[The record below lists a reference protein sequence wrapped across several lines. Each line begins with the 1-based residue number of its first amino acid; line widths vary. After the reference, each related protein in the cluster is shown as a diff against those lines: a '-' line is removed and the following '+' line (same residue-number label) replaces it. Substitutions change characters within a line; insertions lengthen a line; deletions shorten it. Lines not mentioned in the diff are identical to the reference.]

1 MLISTGFFLSFSRA
15 GITAATSVKGGGS
28 KKGKKTRPRWW
39 MRGRKDKEE
48 VDGGDCGDEK
58 DKLEAVKKKEEE
70 GEEEEDRR

>member
-1 MLISTGFFLSFSRA
+1 
-15 GITAATSVKGGGS
+15 
-28 KKGKKTRPRWW
+28 

>member
-1 MLISTGFFLSFSRA
+1 MLISTFSLFFSRA

-58 DKLEAVKKKEEE
+58 DKLEAVKKKDEEE
-70 GEEEEDRR
+70 GEGEDRR